1 MGSTPKPET
10 PSSLRREQE
19 RSAVRQKIMDAARV
33 LFASEGYEAVTLRRV
48 AEAIS
53 YTAPA
58 IYRHFQD
65 KEQLIR
71 EICTAD
77 FARFNGQ
84 FQSAMHLA
92 DPIDRLKAIGR
103 AYIKFGVTNPHHYRL
118 MFMVEHE
125 VAPNDES
132 IQSKGDPTKDAYA
145 LLQITLAEIVETGR
159 FKAECCDVEALA
171 QTFWASVHGV
181 VALEICKKQHES
193 WLTWAPLEKR
203 TELMVAGLIQGFLA

>member
-1 MGSTPKPET
+1 
-10 PSSLRREQE
+10 
-19 RSAVRQKIMDAARV
+19 
-33 LFASEGYEAVTLRRV
+33 
-48 AEAIS
+48 
-53 YTAPA
+53 
-58 IYRHFQD
+58 
-65 KEQLIR
+65 
-71 EICTAD
+71 
-77 FARFNGQ
+77 
-84 FQSAMHLA
+84 
-92 DPIDRLKAIGR
+92 
-103 AYIKFGVTNPHHYRL
+103 

-159 FKAECCDVEALA
+159 FKAEHCDVEALA